1 VKRFISW
8 TIKSFTAKDCGYLE
22 ATAKKEWAGSTG
34 HEGIDPKASDYRA
47 LMNKIKG
54 LNPDLI
60 YFGGITR
67 TMVGS

>member
-1 VKRFISW
+1 M
-8 TIKSFTAKDCGYLE
+8 LE
-22 ATAKKEWAGSTG
+22 VLG

-60 YFGGITR
+60 YFGGITQNNG
-67 TMVGS
+67 GS